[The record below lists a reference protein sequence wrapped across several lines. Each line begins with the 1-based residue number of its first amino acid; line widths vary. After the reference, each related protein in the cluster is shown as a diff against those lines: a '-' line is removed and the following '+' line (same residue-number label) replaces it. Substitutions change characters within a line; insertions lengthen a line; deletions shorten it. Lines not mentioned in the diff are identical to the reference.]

1 MKICFLI
8 ASTNVAGGANRSLLD
23 LLLCLREDG
32 HDCSVVM
39 NAHGTMEQ
47 ALDDLGV
54 SHKVIPF
61 VSEMKRRKL
70 STNLTKQAVNVYA
83 EAKLMLYLKRGGF
96 DLFHNNSLPVLAG
109 MDAAAQIGL
118 PYICHIRENIWEGLG
133 NEFSSPKKAK
143 RLIEGA
149 ARTIV
154 ISDYIRNT
162 YEAFAPSARYLR
174 IYDGIQIREY
184 YEEKDIFTGVQVTA
198 AIIGVINP
206 HKNQKDAVKAV
217 DILKKRGYG
226 NVRLLVVGMI
236 GKWHESRRYG
246 EVLQEQVMKRGL
258 EEVSFIPPIEDTEE
272 LRTLR
277 RGCDINLICSKAE
290 GMGRTTIESMLSGS
304 LTIAADAGATP
315 ELIRDGETGLL
326 YKCGDPRDLADK
338 IEYAIK
344 NTEQMR
350 TIARA
355 GQDYARKSFDPGLY
369 GRKIEELYTEV
380 LGGR

>member
-1 MKICFLI
+1 
-8 ASTNVAGGANRSLLD
+8 
-23 LLLCLREDG
+23 
-32 HDCSVVM
+32 
-39 NAHGTMEQ
+39 
-47 ALDDLGV
+47 
-54 SHKVIPF
+54 
-61 VSEMKRRKL
+61 
-70 STNLTKQAVNVYA
+70 
-83 EAKLMLYLKRGGF
+83 
-96 DLFHNNSLPVLAG
+96 
-109 MDAAAQIGL
+109 
-118 PYICHIRENIWEGLG
+118 
-133 NEFSSPKKAK
+133 
-143 RLIEGA
+143 
-149 ARTIV
+149 
-154 ISDYIRNT
+154 
-162 YEAFAPSARYLR
+162 
-174 IYDGIQIREY
+174 
-184 YEEKDIFTGVQVTA
+184 
-198 AIIGVINP
+198 
-206 HKNQKDAVKAV
+206 
-217 DILKKRGYG
+217 
-226 NVRLLVVGMI
+226 
-236 GKWHESRRYG
+236 
-246 EVLQEQVMKRGL
+246 MKRGL
-258 EEVSFIPPIEDTEE
+258 DEVSFIPPIEDTEE